1 MKKILITLAGL
12 LIAGSM
18 YAQTNAI
25 NDFQDKYH
33 NSGKYFSLRIEGGLL
48 RAIGSLDTDDPDT
61 DEVLNLLKGITA
73 IDIHSICKSE
83 THFSGSDYND
93 MMRKI
98 KNDKFEDLMVVNDS
112 DSRINFM
119 IRESRGRV
127 SDLVMLVNDHDEF
140 LVMNIAGDI
149 DLHSL
154 ARLSKKMDFKG
165 CENLEKL
172 KDE

>member
-1 MKKILITLAGL
+1 
-12 LIAGSM
+12 M

-127 SDLVMLVNDHDEF
+127 SDLVMLVNDSDEF
-140 LVMNIAGDI
+140 LVMNITGDI